1 MVGRMKKAA
10 IVKGIINYI
19 FAMIFAIIFGLF
31 LDANVGWFILVT
43 LILAPLLSVFFAWV
57 ASRTI
62 TITCEMEEALLSK
75 GDTCNMVIRVSN
87 RFIFPTPP
95 IAVQL
100 TNEAGVRSENRDILV
115 SVLPGGSQTFEVKF
129 KAKICGSSL
138 VGIEKI
144 RVTDYLGLFSIG
156 VKGLD
161 YEALRKKVAVIPDI
175 AELSA
180 RDDNLLKVMQTSL
193 HMDDGEDTMDS
204 HGFAFG
210 GFPGYDNREY
220 VPGDPLKRINWKQS
234 AKRNKLLVRLDDEMA
249 ARAIHVVLDSVFE
262 RQKVNVE
269 QAVRMSQYSDLAADE
284 ILPKIAEDAVENALG
299 MMQVLIRHN
308 YAVNFYARMGQEF
321 VCYDI
326 QDEVDLEAVRLEL
339 AHYSFYPGGEISR
352 LPEEAGFAE
361 KVGLFSTPN
370 SYEDAY
376 GLLEAAGVTGYT
388 TIYAVLEE
396 AGKLHQGEGTI
407 SLKKEQVLTE
417 KKSVKDF
424 FINMVKGAT
433 VPYLLGL
440 LLSTIVFSI
449 FGIPLESTWTMAQI
463 LVCAAVVIYCEAIK
477 DHKVVGTLTTTLI
490 VLILLG
496 WYARVAFGGGAMN
509 YMHWFMS
516 AGDSVETTT
525 NYLMSLLVVFTPFF
539 AACSYYF
546 TRVLYRT
553 SFLMLLSLIPFV
565 LYVKVMLPFKLA
577 QLVFVT
583 VLNIAA
589 FLVHY
594 RTIRDKGKRIIGYTA
609 GMLSL
614 GIYAT
619 IFVLVGLAVPEA
631 ETKYYYMFEN
641 TFLGGNIT
649 EKVPEEFSEMS
660 EHSGNADGFNELNDR
675 KLYVIKLADAGE
687 DLYFNRQTF
696 DLYDFDKDYWYPN
709 DYYSQPVYTKRE
721 WMQRQRHI
729 SLTNLIEALNLAESY
744 KPGLLASYGLKEL
757 PKPEGDY
764 RKLYT
769 VETSNFPSAGYVTPP
784 GTMDLAVIEN
794 GELDEIFT
802 YVTRAGIYQRNT
814 GFLDPFLKY
823 SVEYYDETALRNQF
837 LTAGGANFTREES
850 MKMLEEARSILVS
863 NGETDS
869 AEKLEL
875 FREQAADATVYQ
887 MVCADNTGEIPES
900 VKELAQEITKDCTYD
915 WQKAEAL
922 QNYFRQNGFV
932 YDLYYK
938 APDDSVEYFLF
949 EGKTGTCS
957 DYASAYVL
965 MARSVGLTVRY
976 VEGFSPKMEY
986 NGDYV
991 IRTDN
996 GHAYPEVYIENV
1008 GYVVYEATIPASYNM
1023 GYRQRSGL
1031 IAYLLAVAV
1040 RIAGVFAAV
1049 SAVMIVILF
1058 THKIATPYV
1067 KERIFLFRV
1076 KGAMPKR
1083 AVVMLYRRLQNVYT
1097 KEQVQ
1102 NAVYYTPYEYGGELE
1117 KAYEK
1122 DYSDLSLLVE
1132 RVAYTGEE
1140 TTTDDKEKALQIYRR
1155 MLDELK
1161 QWKKNQK
1168 KK

>member
-1 MVGRMKKAA
+1 MKKAA
-10 IVKGIINYI
+10 IIKGIINYI

-43 LILAPLLSVFFAWV
+43 LIFAPLLSVFFAWV
-57 ASRTI
+57 AARTI
-62 TITCEMEEALLSK
+62 TVSCEMEEALLSK
-75 GDTCNMVIRVSN
+75 GDTCNMVIRVAN

-95 IAVQL
+95 IAISL
-100 TNEAGVRSENRDILV
+100 THDAGVRSENKDILV

-129 KAKICGSSL
+129 KAKICGSAM
-138 VGIEKI
+138 VGIENVK
-144 RVTDYLGLFSIG
+144 VTDYLGLFSVG
-156 VKGLD
+156 VRISD
-161 YEALRKKVAVIPDI
+161 YDILQKKVAVIPDI

-249 ARAIHVVLDSVFE
+249 AKAIHVVLDSVFE
-262 RQKVNVE
+262 KYKVNVE
-269 QAVRMSQYSDLAADE
+269 QAARLHQYRDLEKDE

-299 MMQVLIRHN
+299 MMQILLRHD
-308 YAVNFYARMGQEF
+308 YSVDFYARMGQEF
-321 VCYDI
+321 VCFDI
-326 QDEVDLEAVRLEL
+326 QDEMDLEAVRLEL
-339 AHYSFYPGGEISR
+339 AHYCFYAGAEIPR
-352 LPEEAGFAE
+352 FPEESGFAE
-361 KVGLFSTPN
+361 RVGLFSTPN
-370 SYEDAY
+370 AYEDAY
-376 GLLEAAGVTGYT
+376 ELLESAGINGYT

-396 AGKLHQGEGTI
+396 AGKLQQTKGTI
-407 SLKKEQVLTE
+407 SLNREQVSAE
-417 KKSVKDF
+417 KKTVKDF
-424 FINMVKGAT
+424 FADMVKGAM

-449 FGIPLESTWTMAQI
+449 FGIPLMSYWTMAQI
-463 LVCAAVVIYCEAIK
+463 VVCTMVVIYCEAIK
-477 DHKVVGTLTTTLI
+477 DHKVIGTLVTTLL
-490 VLILLG
+490 VLLLLSMFAKLALG
-496 WYARVAFGGGAMN
+496 QGAIE

-525 NYLMSLLVVFTPFF
+525 SYLLSLLVAFTPFF
-539 AACSYYF
+539 ATCSFYF
-546 TRVLYRT
+546 GRVLYRT

-565 LYVKVMLPFKLA
+565 LYVKVMLPFKLP

-583 VLNIAA
+583 VLNIGA

-594 RTIRDKGKRIIGYTA
+594 RTVRDKGKRILGHAVGLI
-609 GMLSL
+609 SL
-614 GIYAT
+614 GIYAV

-649 EKVPEEFSEMS
+649 ERVPDEFSEMS
-660 EHSGNADGFNELNDR
+660 EHSGNAEGINELNNR
-675 KLYVIKLADAGE
+675 KLYVIKLADPGE
-687 DLYFNRQTF
+687 NLYFNRQTF
-696 DLYDFDKDYWYPN
+696 DLYDFEKDYWYPEK
-709 DYYSQPVYTKRE
+709 YYSQPVYTKQE
-721 WMQRQRHI
+721 WMQKQRYI
-729 SLTNLIEALNLAESY
+729 SLSNLIKALNKADSY
-744 KPGLLASYGLKEL
+744 EPGILASYGLKKL
-757 PKPEGDY
+757 PEPEDDY

-769 VETSNFPSAGYVTPP
+769 VETSNFPSAGYVTPS
-784 GTMDLAVIEN
+784 GTMDIAMIEN

-814 GFLDPFLKY
+814 GLLDSFLKY
-823 SVEYYDETALRNQF
+823 SVEYYDESALRSEF
-837 LTAGGANFTREES
+837 LAAGGADFSREES
-850 MKMLEEARSILVS
+850 MSMLNEAERILTEH
-863 NGETDS
+863 GETDL
-869 AEKLEL
+869 AETVAL
-875 FREQAADATVYQ
+875 FRQQAAEAALYQ
-887 MVCADNTGEIPES
+887 MVCEENTDKIPED
-900 VKELAQEITKDCTYD
+900 VADLAREITKDCTYD

-922 QNYFRQNGFV
+922 QNYFRQNDFV
-932 YDLYYK
+932 YDLSYK

-949 EGKTGTCS
+949 RCKTGTCS

-976 VEGFSPKMEY
+976 VEGFVPKMEY

-1008 GYVVYEATIPASYNM
+1008 GYVVYEATIPAVYNA

-1031 IAYLLAVAV
+1031 IAYLMAVAV

-1049 SAVMIVILF
+1049 SAVLIMILF
-1058 THKIATPYV
+1058 THKVVGPYA
-1067 KERIFLFRV
+1067 KEQMFLLRV
-1076 KGAMPKR
+1076 RRAMPKQ
-1083 AVVMLYRRLQNVYT
+1083 AVIMLYRRLQNVHT
-1097 KEQVQ
+1097 KERIQ
-1102 NAVYYTPYEYGGELE
+1102 NAAYFTPYEYAGELE
-1117 KAYEK
+1117 KAYEQ
-1122 DYSDLSLLVE
+1122 DYEELRLLME
-1132 RVAYTGEE
+1132 KVAYTGEE
-1140 TTTDDKEKALQIYRR
+1140 TVVTDKENALQMYKKILEY
-1155 MLDELK
+1155 LK